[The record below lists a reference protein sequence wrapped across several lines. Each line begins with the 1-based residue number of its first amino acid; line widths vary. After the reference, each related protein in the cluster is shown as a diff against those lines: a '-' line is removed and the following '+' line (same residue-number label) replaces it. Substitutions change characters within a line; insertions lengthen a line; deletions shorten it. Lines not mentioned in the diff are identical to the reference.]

1 VNIILAA
8 TAIQILFCVFIL
20 AWVRASFKRHLSDDK
35 VLERVRRELNS
46 LMIEMESSADRN
58 VSILED
64 RIGQLKIVVAEADKK
79 LALLAQESGK
89 RVMESAVYSQ
99 LGQNRPARYQ
109 SEPEIMPGMQASAP
123 SMPSMAAP
131 DPAPVRP
138 KEQIPFVRLANK
150 PLDLELPFV
159 DKVLDFYHRGFST
172 DIIAAKTGATMAE
185 VDLVISMEQNKRL
198 GRSAE

>member
-1 VNIILAA
+1 MNIIAA
-8 TAIQILFCVFIL
+8 TAAIQIAFCIFIL
-20 AWVRASFKRHLSDDK
+20 AWVRSSFKKHLSDDK

-64 RIGQLKIVVAEADKK
+64 RIGQLKALLVEADKK
-79 LALLAQESGK
+79 LSLLAQESGK
-89 RVMESAVYSQ
+89 RATETAVYSQ
-99 LGQNRPARYQ
+99 LGQNRPSRMPAD
-109 SEPEIMPGMQASAP
+109 PEIFYNIQVPI
-123 SMPSMAAP
+123 
-131 DPAPVRP
+131 PAVEPVPARP

-150 PLDLELPFV
+150 PVDLEPPFV

-185 VDLVISMEQNKRL
+185 VDMVISMEQNRRL